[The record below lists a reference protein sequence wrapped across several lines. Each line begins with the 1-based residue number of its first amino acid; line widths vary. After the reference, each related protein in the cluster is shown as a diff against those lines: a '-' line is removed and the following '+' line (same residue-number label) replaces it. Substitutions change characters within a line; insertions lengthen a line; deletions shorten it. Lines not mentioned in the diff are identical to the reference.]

1 MIFKG
6 INDQTV
12 EFRITNYQFPEIT
25 DCEYDSNWLLI
36 YLKVKSDCGNWETV
50 DPSLLV
56 RDITDIIEWFEKL
69 SNDIETDTDS
79 LVFMEPN
86 LEFELTK
93 KYSDRKRIRISFDL
107 ESRHPNAKDD
117 EEFYV
122 DCEFNNA
129 ELKQI
134 ATELKKEAELYP
146 ERAIKNRKKSFI
158 DVFKNLVSPR
168 TK

>member
-1 MIFKG
+1 MTFKG
-6 INDQTV
+6 INNQTV
-12 EFRITNYQFPEIT
+12 EFKITNYQFPEIT
-25 DCEYDSNWLLI
+25 DCEYDSNWLLV

-56 RDITDIIEWFEKL
+56 SDLKRMIEWFEEL
-69 SNDIETDTDS
+69 SNDIETDSDS

-93 KYSDRKRIRISFDL
+93 KIANKKRIRITFDL

-134 ATELKKEAELYP
+134 VSELRIEAELFP
-146 ERAIKNRKKSFI
+146 ERAIRNRKKSFI
-158 DVFKNLVSPR
+158 DVFKNLVGSI